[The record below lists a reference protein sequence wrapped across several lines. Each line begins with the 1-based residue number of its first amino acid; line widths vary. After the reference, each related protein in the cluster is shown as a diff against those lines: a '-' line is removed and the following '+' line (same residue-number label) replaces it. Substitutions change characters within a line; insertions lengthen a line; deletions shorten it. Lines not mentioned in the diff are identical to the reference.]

1 LSDLGGYVN
10 RVHTFEIFI
19 MEKIV
24 SDSLNWEKIKIIL
37 IFPLFQVNFVLL
49 FLHRLPPHIKMLQR
63 FDSWVNHL
71 QREAQASEMD
81 GTNTPPE
88 VFLLLVCLQ
97 TLVVLFIADVF
108 GETFQLLAILGV
120 GGHWLGWLLSVLIG
134 SNNHFDFL
142 EDVLMAMMIIFS
154 FVRDTG
160 GWELSSFRQKVM
172 LGAALIWISRL
183 CIFVV
188 WRVLHRGSD
197 FRFTSL
203 CRGHCFSLFGWTA
216 GGVWCFMNGFAIWR
230 AFSPESAASSASV
243 DLLDLV
249 GFAIFLV
256 GLFIETAADLQKS
269 HFNQHVSS
277 GQQHIWVDTGLW
289 SISRHPNYFGENLVW
304 LGMGLLSVGGIAGI
318 SVSSVALAAV
328 SPLWSLFF
336 LVFTSLMLLEKRA
349 DTKWGRKLA
358 YEEYKKK
365 TNVLGVW

>member
-1 LSDLGGYVN
+1 
-10 RVHTFEIFI
+10 
-19 MEKIV
+19 
-24 SDSLNWEKIKIIL
+24 
-37 IFPLFQVNFVLL
+37 
-49 FLHRLPPHIKMLQR
+49 
-63 FDSWVNHL
+63 
-71 QREAQASEMD
+71 
-81 GTNTPPE
+81 
-88 VFLLLVCLQ
+88 
-97 TLVVLFIADVF
+97 
-108 GETFQLLAILGV
+108 
-120 GGHWLGWLLSVLIG
+120 
-134 SNNHFDFL
+134 
-142 EDVLMAMMIIFS
+142 
-154 FVRDTG
+154 
-160 GWELSSFRQKVM
+160 
-172 LGAALIWISRL
+172 
-183 CIFVV
+183 
-188 WRVLHRGSD
+188 
-197 FRFTSL
+197 
-203 CRGHCFSLFGWTA
+203 
-216 GGVWCFMNGFAIWR
+216 MNGFAIWR